1 MVLTSFLAP
10 VTPTGKS
17 YSASISYLAGLLKS
31 IFSRPFQDFIV
42 IFTFVSSLRVAVN
55 NLGSLA
61 STSSFL
67 LPSVRDISGI
77 FSTDF
82 ISFSVFLGS
91 FAPPE
96 EPPPNPPP
104 VLPPNPVF
112 PVFADLSVSELF
124 SLTSSVFFAIS
135 SFLSLSLIL
144 FPVFSLS
151 VSFEVSVK
159 SNATLSIFL
168 HPLKL
173 SPFTFVLLLLI
184 FTSVRFLQ
192 LTKALLPILFMLSGT
207 VIFSKELQFSKALFS
222 IFLIPFDNLT
232 LFSFLQLEN
241 ASFPMFLT
249 VDGIITLFIPVLP

>member
-10 VTPTGKS
+10 VTPEGKS

-42 IFTFVSSLRVAVN
+42 IFTFVSSLRIAVN

-61 STSSFL
+61 FTSSFL

-104 VLPPNPVF
+104 TPPPKPEF
-112 PVFADLSVSELF
+112 PEFAGFSVSGFFSLISSFFFALSLWLSAIFFSVF
-124 SLTSSVFFAIS
+124 SLT
-135 SFLSLSLIL
+135 
-144 FPVFSLS
+144 VFSAL
-151 VSFEVSVK
+151 SVK
-159 SNATLSIFL
+159 SRFILPIFL
-168 HPLKL
+168 QPLKL
-173 SPFTFVLLLLI
+173 SPFTFVLLLL
-184 FTSVRFLQ
+184 TVKSVRFLQ
-192 LTKALLPILFMLSGT
+192 LAKALLPMLFMLSGII
-207 VIFSKELQFSKALFS
+207 IFSKELQFSKALFS
-222 IFLIPFDNLT
+222 TFLIPFGNLMPCK
-232 LFSFLQLEN
+232 FRQLEN
-241 ASFPMFLT
+241 ASLPMVLT
-249 VDGIITLFIPVLP
+249 VEGMITFSIPILP